1 MAIVPFER
9 VEEKGPSETCK
20 INVFKLVGD
29 GTNVETYVPT
39 EDPSPS
45 KKSKSKKPEPVN
57 MTKVKK
63 DDSYYDRYSK
73 TNALLDQTIYEID
86 DLNAAVKHEL
96 KAITASKT
104 IKKKYEYISELAGT
118 SGSLLSTK
126 VTAIRELNKSI
137 TDSANLEIKMAKEN
151 KEVQETDDK
160 RIMDMYNAFINTPI
174 GAYAPP
180 IGPSNV
186 DMVLGNGG
194 IPISPATP
202 TGDFQTDDLGFNQY
216 MNNLTP
222 EDRKIQLEG
231 QNIKTVVVFDPET
244 GHRYFD
250 NYNFDTNEMIP
261 GLPIPD
267 VQFLDE
273 LNLNMNTGVARN
285 SNLNLT
291 YPIISKRSAPSF
303 AGF

>member
-1 MAIVPFER
+1 MVIVPFDK
-9 VEEKGPSETCK
+9 VEEKDNSSGCIIDIS
-20 INVFKLVGD
+20 KLVGD
-29 GTNVETYVPT
+29 PKKEDIYNPGSDSNNEKKTKTRKVE
-39 EDPSPS
+39 S
-45 KKSKSKKPEPVN
+45 VN
-57 MTKVKK
+57 MTKAKK
-63 DDSYYDRYSK
+63 DESYYDRYSK

-86 DLNAAVKHEL
+86 DLNSAVKHEL

-104 IKKKYEYISELAGT
+104 IKKKYEYVAELAGT

-151 KEVQETDDK
+151 KQAEETDDK

-180 IGPSNV
+180 SAPSNV
-186 DMVLGNGG
+186 EMVLGNGG
-194 IPISPATP
+194 ITIAPQMP

-216 MNNLTP
+216 MNNLSP

-250 NYNFDTNEMIP
+250 NFNLDTNQPVP

-291 YPIISKRSAPSF
+291 YPIITKRSAPSF